1 MGAATASRT
10 SAAEWSLLQMLK
22 PEVLA
27 NPYPFYARLR
37 EREPVR
43 WDPFLHSWVVTSY
56 AETVTVLSKYKAA
69 RTPTPEQLE
78 AFGLSALG
86 RYAETML
93 QQLMFTDAPRHT
105 RLRALCMVAFT
116 PARVEALRGRMRAV
130 TEERL
135 DGVAERGEMDAI
147 ADFAAPLPAMAM
159 GALLG
164 IPFEDH
170 TRLKALTTSFVE
182 LMGNFDHEPER
193 LKGSII
199 SLLALREYFAEEIGR
214 QRITPRE
221 GLIGSLLGADIEGAR
236 LTEEEIIA
244 NLILVLSG
252 GQEETTN
259 ILGSGLLALL
269 CHPAALA
276 EMRDD
281 ATVLASAVEELLR
294 FESPTQHTGRIA
306 PEDTMLGGKEIKQG
320 DTVTVVLAA
329 ANRDPLRFAEPER
342 LHLRRADNRH
352 LAFGWAAHY
361 CMGAPLIRMTMQ
373 VAFPALLRRLK
384 GLKLMPE
391 RPPVWRPNMGMHGLE
406 SLHVRFDA
414 AGSR

>member
-1 MGAATASRT
+1 MPLAAERVNP
-10 SAAEWSLLQMLK
+10 AEWSLLQMLK

-27 NPYPFYARLR
+27 NPYPLYARLR
-37 EREPVR
+37 EHEPVR
-43 WDPFLHSWVVTSY
+43 WDAFLHSWVVTSY
-56 AETVTVLSKYKAA
+56 AESVTVLTKYKAA
-69 RTPTPEQLE
+69 RTPSPEQLE

-86 RYAETML
+86 PYAELML
-93 QQLMFTDAPRHT
+93 QQLMFMDAPRHT

-116 PARVEALRGRMRAV
+116 PARVEALRARMEAV
-130 TEERL
+130 TDELLR
-135 DGVAERGEMDAI
+135 GIANKGEMDVI

-170 TRLKALTTSFVE
+170 TRLKVLTTSFVE
-182 LMGNFDHEPER
+182 LMGNFQHDPDA
-193 LKGSII
+193 LKGSIA
-199 SLLALREYFAEEIGR
+199 SLLTLRGYFAEEIAR
-214 QRITPRE
+214 QRVEPRP
-221 GLIGSLLGADIEGAR
+221 GLIGSLLAADIEGAR

-269 CHPAALA
+269 CHPGELAA
-276 EMRDD
+276 MRDD
-281 ATVLASAVEELLR
+281 PAVQASGVEELLR

-306 PEDTMLGGKEIKQG
+306 PEDTVLGGKEIKCG

-329 ANRDPLRFAEPER
+329 ANRDPLRFAEPDR
-342 LHLRRADNRH
+342 LDLQRADNRH

-361 CMGAPLIRMTMQ
+361 CMGAPLIRMTAQ

-384 GLKLMPE
+384 GLRLVPE
-391 RPPVWRPNMGMHGLE
+391 RPPVWRSNMGLHGLKT
-406 SLHVRFDA
+406 LHVRFDA
-414 AGSR
+414 AGAQ